1 MSAFNGTTIQKKMSE
16 ATAWS
21 TLRGHLKRKGIH
33 MQRIEDSMSA
43 GIPDCYVQYRG
54 GSVWLEGKFVRSM
67 PKLKTTKLKV
77 GLRAEQATWLEG
89 EVLAGGRAG
98 VWIRVLDGG
107 WFWREG
113 AGVREL
119 VDGVYPDELE
129 RFSTAKEMAERIL
142 EWRR

>member
-1 MSAFNGTTIQKKMSE
+1 
-16 ATAWS
+16 
-21 TLRGHLKRKGIH
+21 
-33 MQRIEDSMSA
+33 MSA

-89 EVLAGGRAG
+89 
-98 VWIRVLDGG
+98 G

-129 RFSTAKEMAERIL
+129 RFSTAKEIAERIL